1 MIGTRQ
7 RGGSEARNLW
17 RAKAC
22 LRRKSVAV
30 FIMAR
35 GPYHDVPRA
44 TSGNSVRREEFFH
57 PTPRLPLKVRGR
69 MWQG

>member
-1 MIGTRQ
+1 MGTRQ

-22 LRRKSVAV
+22 LRRKSVARV
-30 FIMAR
+30 IMAR
-35 GPYHDVPRA
+35 ARITMCLALQAA
-44 TSGNSVRREEFFH
+44 TAFGRKEFVH
-57 PTPRLPLKVRGR
+57 PTPRLPLKVRGS